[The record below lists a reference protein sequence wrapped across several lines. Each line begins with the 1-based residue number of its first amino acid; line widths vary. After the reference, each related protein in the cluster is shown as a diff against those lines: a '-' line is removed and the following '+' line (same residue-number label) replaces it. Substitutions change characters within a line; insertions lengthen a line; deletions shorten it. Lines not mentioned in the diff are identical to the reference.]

1 MTLNELALVVTMLV
15 AISGAL
21 LGWDARRTARERLS
35 DERKVGAEGDSAAA
49 AAVKLLLEPLNDRIT
64 KLSDD
69 LMAANI
75 KIATLTVQVQE
86 RDGRIAEQQSELDEF
101 RAGFTILTA
110 QMRENKIEP
119 RWQPR
124 LKPGTAPLAE
134 KRK

>member
-1 MTLNELALVVTMLV
+1 MTLSDIALVVTMIVSLT
-15 AISGAL
+15 GAY
-21 LGWDARRTARERLS
+21 LGYDARRTAKERLA
-35 DERKVGAEGDSAAA
+35 EVRKTNAEGDSAAA
-49 AAVKLLLEPLNDRIT
+49 KAVEILLEPLNERIT

-86 RDGRIAEQQSELDEF
+86 RDGRIAEQQNELDEF

-110 QMRENKIEP
+110 QMREAKIEP

-124 LKPGTAPLAE
+124 PKPGTGPLAS
-134 KRK
+134 KK